1 MTRALLTLVA
11 VLALTLSACTG
22 SGEAPTRPGNAGVTT
37 PRVLSAEQ
45 ADPAILPERAGKDLK
60 AVRLADGLVPPT
72 NRWFSGLV
80 FGDQIQPVF
89 PLPLTFGV
97 EEDAFAFG
105 LPPVH
110 STGKTIIGG
119 YTPTVQVEL
128 DGVTDWQVTAYDE
141 MSVTLTALADDAPAA
156 RVLIARGSPFIDVT
170 AESDLTL
177 TTNIPFTGDDRLRTA
192 TAGEGQYAVTGGSLS
207 DTGVTVAKGQRTTF
221 FAVPDGGSAPTMAE
235 LAADPLD
242 GTAAAY
248 GVGDEV
254 TTTLTWQTR
263 DGGPTA
269 FAALPH
275 QRAGAE
281 QCDLGTYASAYGT
294 MTVCRGNDLTWTA
307 PLREARTGLDLD
319 GLDQAARD
327 EISTAVQRDVAEAK
341 PYPAD
346 TYFGGKALYR
356 DAMLLGLA
364 RQVGA
369 DGAAETLKQRVTT
382 ELRKWMAP
390 TGCDE
395 RAAFCFTYDSTNRG
409 VVGLTASFG
418 ADEFNDHHFHYGY
431 FLYAA
436 GILSAE
442 DPELARELAPVM
454 NLLAADIAMSPATE
468 DFPVRRNFDAYG
480 GHSWASGTSPF
491 ADGNNQESVSEAINA
506 WAGLTLWARASD
518 NAALEAQGQWLHALE
533 AQASRAYWTDFDR
546 EDPAYDDYDHTIT
559 PLNFGGKRDY
569 ATWFSAEPAAALA
582 ILVIPASPSSDHLAG
597 DPERIRENVAEGVGT
612 RGFQQQYG
620 DYLLMYAALA
630 GEEDRQKALTE
641 ARKMTPADV
650 DDGNSYAYLL
660 AWLHAAEE

>member
-1 MTRALLTLVA
+1 MKRGLLTLLA
-11 VLALTLSACTG
+11 VMALALTACTAGGATPTPGTAG
-22 SGEAPTRPGNAGVTT
+22 STT

-45 ADPAILPERAGKDLK
+45 ADPALLPERPGKDLK

-80 FGDQIQPVF
+80 FGDEIQPVF
-89 PLPLTFGV
+89 PLPLTFGA
-97 EEDAFAFG
+97 EDDGFAFG

-119 YTPTVQVEL
+119 YTPTVQVTM
-128 DGVTDWQVTAYDE
+128 DGLTGWQVTAYDE
-141 MSVTLTALADDAPAA
+141 MSVTLTALGGDAPLAQ
-156 RVLIARGSPFIDVT
+156 VLIARGSPFITVSAERDVT
-170 AESDLTL
+170 M
-177 TTNIPFTGDDRLRTA
+177 TTNLPFTGDDRVRTA
-192 TAGEGQYAVTGGSLS
+192 TAGEGEYAVTGGSLT
-207 DTGVTVAKGQRTTF
+207 DTGVKVPAGQHTTF
-221 FAVPDGGSAPTMAE
+221 LAVPDGGSATTMAE
-235 LAADPLD
+235 LAADPVA

-248 GVGDEV
+248 EVGDDV
-254 TTTLTWQTR
+254 TTTLTWRTQ
-263 DGGPTA
+263 GNGPTA
-269 FAALPH
+269 IAALPH
-275 QRAGAE
+275 QKGGTE
-281 QCDLGTYASAYGT
+281 ECDLGTFQSAYGT

-307 PLREARTGLDLD
+307 PLREARTGLDLS

-327 EISTAVQRDVAEAK
+327 EISEAVRRDVAEAK

-356 DAMLLGLA
+356 DAMLLGIA

-369 DGAAETLKQRVTT
+369 DAAADSLKQRVTT
-382 ELRKWMAP
+382 ELRKWTEP
-390 TGCDE
+390 NGCEE

-409 VVGLTASFG
+409 VVGQTASFG

-436 GILSAE
+436 GILAAD
-442 DPELARELAPVM
+442 DPELAQDLAPVM

-468 DFPVRRNFDAYG
+468 DFPLRRNFDAYG

-518 NAALEAQGQWLHALE
+518 NAPLEAQGQWLHALE

-546 EDPAYDDYDHTIT
+546 TDPAYDGFEHTIT

-597 DPERIRENVAEGVGT
+597 DPERIRENVAEGIGT

-620 DYLLMYAALA
+620 DYLLMYSALA
-630 GEEDRQKALTE
+630 GEEDRQRALAE
-641 ARKMTPADV
+641 ARRMTPSDV

-660 AWLHAAEE
+660 AWLHAAGQ